1 MENFKILIAD
11 DEYWSREKLRNM
23 IDWKS
28 YGLTLLEPAS
38 DGEEVLARMA
48 KERPDILITDMNMPF
63 VSGVDLLQEIQMKY
77 PDTIPFVISGYDDFE
92 YVRDSFL
99 AGSINYLV
107 KPVNRIDLV
116 NAVVKALDMVAQR
129 NVQKKEEK
137 QRQEE
142 FLKASSIIQDREFS
156 QLLEQKKMSHSTVM
170 MSGKMDF
177 TGAKMILI
185 KIHDM
190 AGMAV
195 HFHYDMNLLSF
206 KLKQKIKEMLN
217 IKDIVIFNYIYR
229 SNEFVLL
236 FEGKGTGLSEAA
248 KRLNRGLG
256 ELTASP
262 VSIVI
267 NEHTCSMD
275 NIYQA
280 YVQSVALLMTRKY
293 TLESVVIRSGKQEEE
308 TEEERVYS
316 RISEAQMK
324 ELRTLWKTGNK
335 KAIRKMIFGNIGI
348 RDCSRQQWQ
357 YLEVKQTV
365 HRIVNTWEE
374 AMTGNQ
380 EKQNY
385 LDYEGMVE
393 AADKAVEQLDALYL
407 CEILDEM
414 IELAADAAQEEYLEA
429 ASNLVRQA
437 AAYIDAC
444 YFEPLTLSGLAEK
457 YHVENSYFSRIF
469 RKEMGET
476 LIHYLTR
483 TRIEKAK
490 EHIRSGD
497 TNLAEVAFMV
507 GYDDYTYFNK
517 VFRKMT
523 GVSPREYK
531 QKLEVTVHG
540 AGTR

>member
-1 MENFKILIAD
+1 METFKILIAD

-48 KERPDILITDMNMPF
+48 EEEPDILITDINMPF
-63 VSGVDLLQEIQMKY
+63 VSGVDLLQEIQKCY

-116 NAVVKALDMVAQR
+116 NAIAKALDMVAQR
-129 NVQKKEEK
+129 NAQKEEAK

-142 FLKASSIIQDREFS
+142 FLKASSLMQDREFS
-156 QLLEQKKMSHSTVM
+156 QLLEQKKMSHSANIM
-170 MSGKMDF
+170 MSSKMDF

-190 AGMAV
+190 ASMAV

-206 KLKQKIKEMLN
+206 RLKQKIKEMLK

-229 SNEFVLL
+229 SNEFILL
-236 FEGKGTGLSEAA
+236 FEGESEELLEAA
-248 KRLNRGLG
+248 KKLNRGLG
-256 ELTASP
+256 EFTDSP
-262 VSIVI
+262 VSVVI

-293 TLESVVIRSGKQEEE
+293 TLENVVIRSGKKEEK
-308 TEEERVYS
+308 TEEERVNS
-316 RISEAQMK
+316 HITEAQMK

-335 KAIRKMIFGNIGI
+335 KAIRKMIFENIGM
-348 RDCSRQQWQ
+348 RGCSRQKWQ

-374 AMTGNQ
+374 VMIGNQ

-393 AADKAVEQLDALYL
+393 VVEKAVERLDTLYL

-414 IELAADAAQEEYLEA
+414 IELAADAAQEECLEA

-437 AAYIDAC
+437 AAYIDEC

-469 RKEMGET
+469 RKEMGEN

-490 EHIRSGD
+490 EHIKSGD

-531 QKLEVTVHG
+531 QALEQ
-540 AGTR
+540 